1 MPLQKPKKRLE
12 NFPPGR
18 GKCYNTNMKAFIIT
32 IGDEI
37 LLGQI
42 LDTNSRYAARAL
54 ARLGIETVGMASISD
69 QAAAIR
75 RAVDG
80 ALQQAD
86 VVLVTGG
93 LGPTKD
99 DITKQTL
106 AEYFNTQLIF
116 YPEVYKWIQE
126 FLIHYPR
133 AKNSEANKQQAMLPK
148 DVTLLA
154 NKKGT
159 AYGMWFEKGGKILIS
174 LPGVPFEMEYL
185 LQAEVLPRLEKRL
198 GNHLLHYKM
207 VTVLDVPESEL
218 ALDLDEFERQLPTG
232 MNVAYLP
239 SPGFVRLRL
248 TAKENVSVDVLEQH
262 WKKLLAL
269 LNGKKLILQEAP
281 AEEEL
286 VARLAGLGV
295 TVATAE
301 SCTGG
306 NIARLITARAG
317 ASNYFLGG
325 VVSYANEVKRQVLGV
340 CEADLKKYGAV
351 SETVARQMAQGA
363 RKITGAQWAVSTTG
377 IAGPDGGSVQKPVG
391 TVWIGVAGP
400 QGSCAQEFHF
410 STTRERNIAR
420 ASVKALE
427 LLVASIEAAAANGK
441 E

>member
-1 MPLQKPKKRLE
+1 
-12 NFPPGR
+12 
-18 GKCYNTNMKAFIIT
+18 MKAFIVT

-54 ARLGIETVGMASISD
+54 AQLGIETVGMASISD
-69 QAAAIR
+69 QAAQIR
-75 RAVDG
+75 LAAEQ
-80 ALQQAD
+80 ALRQAD
-86 VVLVTGG
+86 VVIMTGG

-106 AEYFNTQLIF
+106 AEYFGTRLVF
-116 YPEVYKWIQE
+116 YPDVYKWIQE

-133 AKNSEANKQQAMLPK
+133 AKNSEANKNQAMLPQ
-148 DVTLLA
+148 DCTLLQ
-154 NKKGT
+154 NKRGT
-159 AYGMWFEKGGKILIS
+159 ACGMWFERDGKILIS

-185 LQAEVLPRLEKRL
+185 MQAEVLPRLEKRL
-198 GNHLLHYKM
+198 GTELLRYKM

-218 ALDLDEFERQLPTG
+218 SLDLDTFERQLPTG
-232 MNVAYLP
+232 MNLAYLP

-248 TAKENVSVDVLEQH
+248 TAKGNVPAGALEQH
-262 WKKLLAL
+262 WKELLAAL
-269 LNGKKLILQEAP
+269 SGRKCILQEGR

-286 VARLAGLGV
+286 VRRLAELGV

-306 NIARLITARAG
+306 NIAQLITARAG

-325 VVSYANEVKRQVLGV
+325 VVSYANEVKQQVLGV
-340 CEADLKKYGAV
+340 SETDLKQYGAV
-351 SETVARQMAQGA
+351 SEPVARQMAQGA
-363 RKITGAQWAVSTTG
+363 RQVTGAQWAVSTTG
-377 IAGPDGGSVQKPVG
+377 IAGPDGGSAQKPVG

-400 QGSCAQEFHF
+400 GGSWAQEFHF

-420 ASVKALE
+420 ASLKALE
-427 LLVASIEAAAANGK
+427 LLVAAIEEAANAK
-441 E
+441 